1 MTERRG
7 TLESRWVSADGVRI
21 HARVSTNPVP
31 DDRTKVVLVHGQVV
45 SSRYMIP
52 TAEYLAPH
60 HPVYAPDLPGFGL
73 SEKPTYTLRIPELA
87 DALAAWMEA
96 SGLNRAALVANS
108 LGCQIV
114 ANFAGRYPDRVSHAV
129 LQGPTTDPSARTLSR
144 QIWRWL
150 INGTRE
156 PPGLTKV
163 LIRDYR
169 DAGLRRAIDS
179 IRFNLMGDR
188 IEENLPL
195 VEVPTLVVRGEKDT
209 IVPQR
214 WAEEATRLLPSGRLV
229 VIPGVAHTINYSA
242 PREFTRVIRT
252 FLGQDAPVPGAT
264 SDSEER
270 R

>member
-1 MTERRG
+1 MTERKG
-7 TLESRWVSADGVRI
+7 SLESRWVTIEGVRI
-21 HARVSTNPVP
+21 HARISTDPVP
-31 DDRTKVVLVHGQVV
+31 PERTPVVLVHGQVV

-60 HPVYAPDLPGFGL
+60 HPVYAADLPGFGL
-73 SEKPTYTLRIPELA
+73 SEKPRHTLRIPELA

-96 SGLNRAALVANS
+96 VGLEQAALVGNS
-108 LGCQIV
+108 LGCQIA
-114 ANFAGRYPDRVSHAV
+114 ANFAGRYPDHISHAV
-129 LQGPTTDPSARTLSR
+129 LQGPTTDPSARTLPR

-156 PPGLTKV
+156 PPGLTRV

-179 IRFNLMGDR
+179 IRFNLMGDA
-188 IEENLPL
+188 IEEYLPL
-195 VEVPTLVVRGEKDT
+195 VDVPALVVRGEKDS

-214 WAEEATRLLPSGRLV
+214 WAEDATRLLPAGRLV
-229 VIPGVAHTINYSA
+229 VLPGVAHTINYSA

-252 FLGQDAPVPGAT
+252 FIGQDSPVPGPDF
-264 SDSEER
+264 DSAR
-270 R
+270 RC